1 MSKRPKLEELNV
13 RDDFL
18 LNAIANDPDVG
29 EPFFRE
35 VLSILLER
43 EIGEIQVKAQSVI
56 PGDSPELR
64 GIRLDVEIYEA
75 DDSPAK
81 CRIYNMESQSYREES
96 LQKRSRYYQAKKDSK
111 GLKTGE
117 KRWSKLP
124 DLYMIMITTFDP
136 FGKDSMVY
144 TFKNT
149 CEEFPD
155 LAYGDGL
162 KFIYFNI
169 IGKKHAAQAKKELLT
184 YLNHSRIES
193 VTSNQVAHIHDYVR
207 HVKQSAEV
215 RERYMTIGEMMD
227 MSKEEGRSEGR
238 AEGRA
243 EGQRLGRK
251 NLILGVLSELGP
263 VPKEL
268 QARLDTEDEETLI
281 RWNKLAA
288 RAESMEEFLNQI

>member
-1 MSKRPKLEELNV
+1 MCARPKLEELNV
-13 RDDFL
+13 LDDFL

-81 CRIYNMESQSYREES
+81 CRIYNLESQKYREES
-96 LQKRSRYYQAKKDSK
+96 LPKRSRYYQAKKDSK
-111 GLKTGE
+111 GLKSGE
-117 KRWSKLP
+117 KKWSRLP

-136 FGKDSMVY
+136 FGGDSMVY
-144 TFKNT
+144 TFQNI
-149 CEEFPD
+149 CREDPD
-155 LAYGDGL
+155 LEYGDGL

-169 IGKKHAAQAKKELLT
+169 TGKKNAARAQKELLT
-184 YLNHSRIES
+184 YLNRSKIEN
-193 VTSNQVAHIHDYVR
+193 VTNNRVAHIHDYVR
-207 HVKQSAEV
+207 HVKQAAEV

-227 MSKEEGRSEGR
+227 MSKEEGL
-238 AEGRA
+238 AEGKHI
-243 EGQRLGRK
+243 GRK
-251 NLILGVLSELGP
+251 DALLELLQEMLGALGQIP
-263 VPKEL
+263 EGL
-268 QARLDTEDEETLI
+268 QAGLESADEETLKQ
-281 RWNKLAA
+281 WTKLAA
-288 RAESMEEFLNQI
+288 RAESIEGFLAQI

>member
-13 RDDFL
+13 LDDFL

-29 EPFFRE
+29 EAFFRE

-81 CRIYNMESQSYREES
+81 CRIYNMESQGYREAEIH
-96 LQKRSRYYQAKKDSK
+96 KRSRYYQAKKDSK

-117 KRWSKLP
+117 KRWAKLP

-149 CEEFPD
+149 CEEFPE
-155 LAYGDGL
+155 LEYGDGL

-169 IGKKHAAQAKKELLT
+169 TGKKYAAQAKKELLT

-193 VTSNQVAHIHDYVR
+193 VTNDNVAHIHDYVR

-227 MSKEEGRSEGR
+227 MSKEEGL

-251 NLILGVLSELGP
+251 NALIDILEDLGP
-263 VPKEL
+263 ISEEL
-268 QARLDTEDEETLI
+268 MCRLDNADEETLK

-288 RAESMEEFLNQI
+288 RAESMEEFLQQI

>member
-1 MSKRPKLEELNV
+1 MCARPKLEELNV
-13 RDDFL
+13 LDDFL

-81 CRIYNMESQSYREES
+81 CRIYNLESQKYREES
-96 LQKRSRYYQAKKDSK
+96 LPKRSRYYQAKKDSK
-111 GLKTGE
+111 GLKSGE
-117 KRWSKLP
+117 KKWSRLP
-124 DLYMIMITTFDP
+124 DLYMIMITSFDP
-136 FGKDSMVY
+136 FGGDSMVY
-144 TFKNT
+144 TFENI
-149 CEEFPD
+149 CREDPD
-155 LAYGDGL
+155 LKYGDGL

-169 IGKKHAAQAKKELLT
+169 TGKKNVARAQKELLT
-184 YLNHSRIES
+184 YLNRSKIES
-193 VTSNQVAHIHDYVR
+193 VTNDQVAHIHDYVR

-227 MSKEEGRSEGR
+227 MSKEEGR
-238 AEGRA
+238 AEGMV
-243 EGQRLGRK
+243 EGQRLGLK

-263 VPKEL
+263 IPEEL
-268 QARLDTEDEETLI
+268 QARLEPENKETLI
-281 RWNKLAA
+281 QWAKFAA
-288 RAESMEEFLNQI
+288 RAESIEEFLEQI